1 MSESATTGIRRSGM
15 RRIVSVLVV
24 LLVQAVILF
33 AAAGT
38 ITWLR
43 AWMYIG
49 LNVILLMVNFVIL
62 HSVNPEVINQ
72 RGRIKPGTKRFDKI
86 FSVTYSVVFFIMFIV
101 AGFDAV
107 RFQWSV
113 MSASLAVLG
122 VAVLVLAQFLF
133 LWAMTVNVHFEPTVR
148 IQKEKDHQVVTTG
161 PYQYVRHPGYIAMIF
176 MYGVTPLI
184 LGSWWAFVPAIFC
197 AVLLVIRT
205 ALEDTTLRREL
216 PGYTAYAEI
225 TQYRLVPGVW

>member
-1 MSESATTGIRRSGM
+1 MTESATTGIRRSGM

-24 LLVQAVILF
+24 LLAQAVIMF

-49 LNVILLMVNFVIL
+49 LSVILMMVNFVIL
-62 HSVNPEVINQ
+62 YSMNPEVINQ

-86 FSVTYSVVFFIMFIV
+86 ISAIYSVVFFIMFVV

-122 VAVLVLAQFLF
+122 VAVVVPAQFLF

-176 MYGVTPLI
+176 LYGVTPLI
-184 LGSWWAFVPAIFC
+184 LGSWWAFVPAIIC

-205 ALEDTTLRREL
+205 ALEDTTLQREL